1 MQRDLHV
8 AAVGVVGDPV
18 VYKLSSDRRTT
29 VSASA
34 VVDTPEKLRCEA
46 TRERSLARWQVRP

>member
-1 MQRDLHV
+1 MV

-18 VYKLSSDRRTT
+18 VYKLSLERRAT

-34 VVDTPEKLRCEA
+34 VVDTPEKLRCKA